1 MMGEIRCRWV
11 RARLPLLAGLEL
23 VGFERRQV
31 ERHLIGCSECR
42 QRRALLSKALE
53 VLHTAGAQSPTKPE
67 APSLWPAL
75 ALQIRES
82 RRPVS
87 APALESFSFSFGG
100 FRLGLGPALLGLS
113 LVLGSLVVL
122 GLSVRGG
129 PPRTHPRA
137 SQVVKVNR
145 PAAPKARATLVSSPK
160 APAPKRELPPRI
172 IEVPVVESPLP
183 RSVDYDLE
191 HGRPMPTDGPRDP
204 RDTKPTY

>member
-31 ERHLIGCSECR
+31 ERHLIGCPECR

-53 VLHTAGAQSPTKPE
+53 VLHTAGAQSPTKPD

-87 APALESFSFSFGG
+87 APDLGSISFSFGG

-122 GLSVRGG
+122 GLSVKGR
-129 PPRTHPRA
+129 PPRTHSHA
-137 SQVVKVNR
+137 SQVVKVIP
-145 PAAPKARATLVSSPK
+145 PAAPKRRALVSSPK
-160 APAPKRELPPRI
+160 VPAPKRELPARI
-172 IEVPVVESPLP
+172 VEVPVVESPPP

>member
-11 RARLPLLAGLEL
+11 RARLPLLASLEL

-31 ERHLIGCSECR
+31 ERHLIGCPECR
-42 QRRALLSKALE
+42 QRRAMLSETLE
-53 VLHTAGAQSPTKPE
+53 VLHTAGALSPTKPD

-87 APALESFSFSFGG
+87 APDLGLISFTFGG

-122 GLSVRGG
+122 GVTVRGR
-129 PPRTHPRA
+129 PPQTHSRP
-137 SQVVKVNR
+137 SQVANVV
-145 PAAPKARATLVSSPK
+145 PPTAPKRRAPVSSPK
-160 APAPKRELPPRI
+160 LPAPKREVPARI
-172 IEVPVVESPLP
+172 IEVPVVESSPT

-191 HGRPMPTDGPRDP
+191 HGRPMPTDGPRDR
-204 RDTKPTY
+204 RDRKPTY